1 MEVPGEQR
9 SRPSNALLAVVVFI
23 VYTSLS
29 VATLH
34 RYGITQ
40 DEPEHWFFGDRY
52 LQFFLTLDPK
62 ALDFSSARWPAIQ
75 TWPVGPTL
83 GALTAKVFSEHLKLV
98 DGNDG
103 HHLASIV
110 LFGLLLSSLY
120 LFLTIHASRL
130 TAVLSCL
137 VLVLQPR
144 ILGEAHNNSQDI
156 PHLAFYT
163 LTILAFL
170 HGMIT
175 YRAGWLLISGV
186 CWGLA
191 LGSKINALSFPLV
204 IVPMLIPLLWDP
216 NRQPASI
223 MRSLVGIPVIAL
235 SVLLLA
241 WPYFWRSPLDH
252 VSRFWSYLIFWGY
265 TGPRT
270 WQASPTLSVLIT
282 TPPPILAFA
291 LIGIVASART
301 GQPLGRR
308 AILTL
313 LMWLAVPIARSSLP
327 GVLNYNV
334 IRRFMEFS
342 PALAIF
348 AGIGGASLMRW
359 ITQSGSCYL
368 TRLRWVAGAGVL
380 TIFLSPVAAAWR
392 YFPYE
397 SSYYNLLVGG
407 LGGAQSLKLKE
418 STNYTL
424 TSYREGINW
433 INAHADAGSFLLV
446 GHGPHLISYYPLRK
460 DLALTEHLWMDELV
474 SKGRAAY
481 LMYVPLDI
489 YTYNMCLA
497 ETFLRPEYEIRRD
510 GGVILRIYK
519 LAADSHLVVT
529 RDAFPPPRQFS
540 ATLTRR
546 WVALGWEPAPTN
558 DIVGHIVYYGRAPRQ
573 YDGAACIRG
582 KTNQWEV
589 FADVPFGTYYLSLS
603 VLTRQ
608 AQESE
613 RTPDIRREYL
623 E

>member
-1 MEVPGEQR
+1 MEVPGEPQ
-9 SRPSNALLAVVVFI
+9 SCSANLLLAGVVFI
-23 VYTSLS
+23 LSLLLN

-83 GALTAKVFSEHLKLV
+83 AALTAKVFSVHFKLV

-103 HHLASIV
+103 HHLAAII

-120 LFLTIHASRL
+120 LFLAVHACRA
-130 TAVLSCL
+130 TAILSCL
-137 VLVLQPR
+137 ALVLQPR
-144 ILGEAHNNSQDI
+144 ILGDAHNNSQDI

-170 HGMIT
+170 HGMMT
-175 YRAGWLLISGV
+175 QRAAWLLASGV
-186 CWGLA
+186 LWGLA

-204 IVPMLIPLLWDP
+204 IAPLLVSQLRDP
-216 NRQPASI
+216 SRQPASI
-223 MRSLVGIPVIAL
+223 RRSLAAIPVIAL
-235 SVLLLA
+235 SVLWLA
-241 WPYFWRSPLDH
+241 WPYVWQGPFDH
-252 VSRFWSYLIFWGY
+252 LSRFWSYLIFWGY
-265 TGPRT
+265 TGPRA
-270 WQASPTLSVLIT
+270 WQPSPALSVLIA
-282 TPPPILAFA
+282 TPLPILAIA
-291 LIGIVASART
+291 LVGIVASART
-301 GQPLGRR
+301 GQPLGRLVT
-308 AILTL
+308 LTL
-313 LMWLAVPIARSSLP
+313 LIWLVVPIARSSLP
-327 GVLNYNV
+327 GVLNYHV

-348 AGIGGASLMRW
+348 AGVGGASLIEW
-359 ITQSGSCYL
+359 ITRSGSAHL
-368 TRLRWVAGAGVL
+368 RRWAWVTRMAILV
-380 TIFLSPVAAAWR
+380 IFLSPAIAVWR

-397 SSYYNLLVGG
+397 SSYYNRLVGG

-418 STNYTL
+418 GTDYTL

-433 INAHADAGSFLLV
+433 INAHADPGSFLLV
-446 GHGPHLISYYPLRK
+446 GHGPHLISFYPLRK
-460 DLALTEHLWMDELV
+460 DLVLTEHLRMDELPV
-474 SKGRAAY
+474 RGRSAY

-497 ETFLRPEYEIRRD
+497 EAFLRPEYEIRRD

-529 RDAFPPPRQFS
+529 RDAFPPPQQFS
-540 ATLTRR
+540 ATLARR
-546 WVALGWEPAPTN
+546 WVTFSWEPPPTN
-558 DIVGHIVYYGRAPRQ
+558 DIVGHLVYYGRAPGQ
-573 YDGAACIRG
+573 YDGSACIRG

-589 FADVPFGTYYLSLS
+589 FADVPFGTYYLSMS

-613 RTPDIRREYL
+613 RTPDIRREFL